1 MAAMGITQTSN
12 LGPDTGKAKNASGSI
27 FAIVDRQSKIDPSN
41 ESGMTLENV
50 KGEIELCHV
59 SFKYPCRPDIQIFRD
74 LSLTIR
80 SGKVKL
86 HHLFLATST
95 RCNHKSCSCFII
107 IPNHIG
113 MQYFTFF
120 FRQLLWLEKVGV
132 GNPQ

>member
-74 LSLTIR
+74 LSLTIP

-86 HHLFLATST
+86 HH
-95 RCNHKSCSCFII
+95 
-107 IPNHIG
+107 
-113 MQYFTFF
+113 
-120 FRQLLWLEKVGV
+120 
-132 GNPQ
+132 